1 MKYTDKKNVLE
12 LVAVMLRHGITDIVL
27 SPGSRNAP
35 LLHTFSQHPEFKCYS
50 VVDERSAA
58 FFGLGLAQQ
67 LNKPVAI
74 CCTSGSALLNY
85 APAVAEAFYQQI
97 PLLII
102 SADRPLAWLGQQ
114 DGQMLPQHN
123 ALKAVCNYSVQ
134 LPEINTQE
142 ERWFCNRLINQAI
155 LNLYNQGGTPSHINI
170 PIAEPLYNFTT
181 EVLPEVRIIRK
192 HEPVCD
198 YDAGEEVKQLQASGK
213 IWVLCGQMNTDAS
226 LTDLLQRFAA
236 QYDALVISEHTS
248 NLSGDFVMKQL
259 DAMLYTLTEE
269 EQTDLAPEIV
279 ISIGGHWVSR
289 RIKQF
294 LRSHTP
300 KACWSLQSGD
310 ELKDAFSCL
319 SEVYDMS
326 PTVFLN
332 SLLRNASG
340 KAEGNYA
347 TYWNERANQLQ
358 QAGSLWIQSADYSDL
373 KVIDTLMSRLP
384 MNSFLHLGNSSSVRN
399 AQLCNLDAS
408 IRVISNRG
416 VSGIDGIVST
426 TVGFACE
433 TSELVFLFVGDLS
446 FFYDQNGL
454 WNKYVKNNL
463 RIVLMN
469 NGSGGIFHLLPGADK
484 SEAMDGFIACHH
496 QTQAKE
502 WVLSRGFEYLSASD
516 SEQLDEILETFMNK
530 ESNKPL
536 FLEVFTS
543 AEVNPKVFRS
553 YYHYIKTLNNGN

>member
-12 LVAVMLRHGITDIVL
+12 LIAVMLKQGITDIVL

-35 LLHTFSQHPEFKCYS
+35 LLHTFSQHPAFKCYS
-50 VVDERSAA
+50 IVDERSAA

-67 LNKPVAI
+67 LNRPVAI

-123 ALKAVCNYSVQ
+123 ALKAVCKHSVQ
-134 LPEINTQE
+134 LPEINTAE

-155 LNLYNQGGTPSHINI
+155 LNLSDQGGTPSHINI
-170 PIAEPLYNFTT
+170 PIGEPLYNFIT
-181 EVLPEVRIIRK
+181 EELPDVRVIRK
-192 HEPVCD
+192 HQSVSAYNAEK
-198 YDAGEEVKQLQASGK
+198 EIEQLQSFPK
-213 IWVLCGQMNTDAS
+213 IWVICGQMKYDRS
-226 LTDLLQRFAA
+226 LTEQLQLFA
-236 QYDALVISEHTS
+236 QKFDALVIAEHTS

-269 EQTDLAPEIV
+269 EQLNLTPDIV

-289 RIKQF
+289 RIKQY
-294 LRSHTP
+294 LRSHVP
-300 KACWSLQSGD
+300 HAFWSLQSGE
-310 ELKDAFSCL
+310 ELKDAFSCMTD
-319 SEVYDMS
+319 VYDLS
-326 PTVFLN
+326 PEIFFEA
-332 SLLRNASG
+332 LLKGDGKTNMAAYASNWL
-340 KAEGNYA
+340 K
-347 TYWNERANQLQ
+347 RAKHLQ
-358 QAGSLWIQSADYSDL
+358 QAGEEWIENAGYSDL
-373 KVIDTLMSRLP
+373 KVIRELISRLP
-384 MNSFLHLGNSSSVRN
+384 RHSFLHLGNSSSVRN
-399 AQLCNLDAS
+399 AQLCNLDDS

-426 TVGFACE
+426 TIGFACE
-433 TSELVFLFVGDLS
+433 TNELVFLFVGDLS

-454 WNKYVKNNL
+454 WNKYVGKNL

-484 SEAMDGFIACHH
+484 SGAMNDFIACHH
-496 QTQAKE
+496 ATQAKE
-502 WVLSRGFEYLSASD
+502 WVVSRGFDYMSVSD
-516 SEQLDEILETFMNK
+516 SEQLDEILDAFMNK
-530 ESNKPL
+530 ETDKPL

-543 AEVNPKVFRS
+543 AEVNPQVFKS